1 MHLLILLLLF
11 PLTLATSPATPS
23 ITFTSF
29 PSPTPTPTPT
39 PTLIQLE
46 ERCTSGGCGGPG
58 DESTLTAAVVTSTI
72 LSTTSVPCYITTITT
87 SSTTLTSTI
96 YSTETITSTKTSKGT
111 VYIIEYSPTPVVYST
126 PVESVVQFTVSW
138 MSYWVESEGSYGG
151 YTSQG
156 AMTVYGG
163 GSGSDGGC
171 EACEAASKSV
181 ALNESDRPA
190 SSSAGN
196 DGWSTDVSNRGNAW
210 THVNNAAVAGVA
222 TTKTPADG
230 SRVAA
235 ITRMTTA
242 GGSSG
247 QGWVNWSAA
256 KRKVDPS
263 SGRTKMGWVV
273 SVGMG
278 LVGVRV
284 VMGFL

>member
-1 MHLLILLLLF
+1 M
-11 PLTLATSPATPS
+11 
-23 ITFTSF
+23 
-29 PSPTPTPTPT
+29 
-39 PTLIQLE
+39 
-46 ERCTSGGCGGPG
+46 
-58 DESTLTAAVVTSTI
+58 
-72 LSTTSVPCYITTITT
+72 
-87 SSTTLTSTI
+87 
-96 YSTETITSTKTSKGT
+96 
-111 VYIIEYSPTPVVYST
+111 VYSA

-181 ALNESDRPA
+181 ALNESHRPA

>member
-1 MHLLILLLLF
+1 M
-11 PLTLATSPATPS
+11 
-23 ITFTSF
+23 
-29 PSPTPTPTPT
+29 
-39 PTLIQLE
+39 
-46 ERCTSGGCGGPG
+46 
-58 DESTLTAAVVTSTI
+58 
-72 LSTTSVPCYITTITT
+72 
-87 SSTTLTSTI
+87 
-96 YSTETITSTKTSKGT
+96 
-111 VYIIEYSPTPVVYST
+111 
-126 PVESVVQFTVSW
+126 
-138 MSYWVESEGSYGG
+138 ESEGSYGG

-163 GSGSDGGC
+163 GSGSGSDGGC

-181 ALNESDRPA
+181 ALNESDRSA
-190 SSSAGN
+190 LSSAGN
-196 DGWSTDVSNRGNAW
+196 DGWSTDVSDRGNAW
-210 THVNNAAVAGVA
+210 THVNNTAVAGVA
-222 TTKTPADG
+222 TTKTSADG

-235 ITRMTTA
+235 ITRITTA

-263 SGRTKMGWVV
+263 SGRTKMGWAV